1 MNKKA
6 YSLLTFSSKG
16 GAVMEFFI
24 AVYLCAMFIVAFP
37 IIAQCIEFGVAR
49 TIQVQ
54 ANHISIS
61 CYGDEEMKIF
71 TMYPKTMFCV
81 STFVRATLPIVN
93 VVLALRIISK

>member
-1 MNKKA
+1 
-6 YSLLTFSSKG
+6 
-16 GAVMEFFI
+16 MEVFI

-49 TIQVQ
+49 TIEVQ

-81 STFVRATLPIVN
+81 STFVRSTLPIVN

>member
-1 MNKKA
+1 
-6 YSLLTFSSKG
+6 
-16 GAVMEFFI
+16 MEFFI

-37 IIAQCIEFGVAR
+37 IIAQCIEFGVVR

-71 TMYPKTMFCV
+71 IMYPKTMFCV

-93 VVLALRIISK
+93 VVLAFRIISK